1 VRGDELVELLVA
13 QRRRV
18 RRRGARRRGGV
29 LGLLH
34 DVEVTARVSE

>member
-18 RRRGARRRGGV
+18 RRRGGV